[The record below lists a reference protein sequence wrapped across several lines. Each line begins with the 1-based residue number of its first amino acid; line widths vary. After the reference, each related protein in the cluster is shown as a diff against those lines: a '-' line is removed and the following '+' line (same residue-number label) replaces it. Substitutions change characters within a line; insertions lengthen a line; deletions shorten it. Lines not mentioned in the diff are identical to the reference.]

1 MRTRF
6 FLGVVVA
13 LIMQSIT
20 AFAQAGA
27 ESALT
32 GAGSGV
38 SAATTSSRFGNTLN
52 QKMGQLSDR
61 VGQQLKRSPREGQ
74 QPKPQ
79 SSSAQTSTPKQ
90 TPAPQATPTD
100 ATGGPMIASIE
111 GDVKCQP
118 AGGTKEAGGNC
129 QAASSKKKT
138 DDTYKSVI
146 NLGSK

>member
-1 MRTRF
+1 MRTRIL
-6 FLGVVVA
+6 LGIVLA
-13 LIMQSIT
+13 LVMASVT
-20 AFAQAGA
+20 AFAQAAA

-38 SAATTSSRFGNTLN
+38 STATTSSRFGNTVN

-61 VGQQLKRSPREGQ
+61 VGQQFKRSPRQGQ

-90 TPAPQATPTD
+90 TPAPQAAPTD
-100 ATGGPMIASIE
+100 GAGTPMIASIE
-111 GDVKCQP
+111 GDVKCP
-118 AGGTKEAGGNC
+118 SAAGTKEAGGNC
-129 QAASSKKKT
+129 QAAAKKKA

-146 NLGSK
+146 NLGTK